1 MSHPKIR
8 AHRPLIMGRRGAVA
22 SNHPIATEA
31 GIGVLRAGGNAA
43 DAAVAVSLALGVAEP
58 HMSGLGGDGFFHLWR
73 AGSGQST
80 TINGTGPAPAAASI
94 ARYRAEGGIPNHGP
108 LAVQTPGLVAGLAAL
123 HAAHGSLPWARL
135 VAPAIEAARDG
146 FAATHA
152 LRHYAGENRPRLS
165 ADPQSGS
172 LFLPDGAPPPLGAVV
187 TQSALAA
194 TLRRLAEAG
203 PEDFYCGALARD
215 LAAAMAKAGA
225 LPDAQD
231 LAAMQ
236 AVIAPPIA
244 VPYRGFEVRQTP
256 PNSMGFSLLQML
268 RIVETFDLAPLGWGS
283 AALVHLLAEAKKRA
297 FVDRESY
304 AGDEAPPMSDLLSAE
319 RALRHAARIGER
331 AARLSVR
338 AMAEADTTYFCVVDA
353 EGNAISAIQSLNAAF
368 GSGVVAGDT
377 GILLNNRMTYWHLD
391 DGHANALS
399 PGKRVRHT
407 MNAPM
412 VMKDGKPW
420 LVFGTPG
427 ADYQVQ
433 VNLQVLV
440 GIVDF
445 GLDPQQA
452 LESPRWVSVQE
463 GQDSNWPHAGEDHL
477 LVEQSLGEE
486 AIAGLRARGHVVKTV
501 PDLEGPCSVE
511 AIRVLDNG
519 VRMAAS
525 DPRRDG
531 WAAAW

>member
-1 MSHPKIR
+1 M
-8 AHRPLIMGRRGAVA
+8 
-22 SNHPIATEA
+22 
-31 GIGVLRAGGNAA
+31 
-43 DAAVAVSLALGVAEP
+43 
-58 HMSGLGGDGFFHLWR
+58 
-73 AGSGQST
+73 
-80 TINGTGPAPAAASI
+80 
-94 ARYRAEGGIPNHGP
+94 
-108 LAVQTPGLVAGLAAL
+108 
-123 HAAHGSLPWARL
+123 
-135 VAPAIEAARDG
+135 
-146 FAATHA
+146 
-152 LRHYAGENRPRLS
+152 EN
-165 ADPQSGS
+165 
-172 LFLPDGAPPPLGAVV
+172 
-187 TQSALAA
+187 
-194 TLRRLAEAG
+194 
-203 PEDFYCGALARD
+203 
-215 LAAAMAKAGA
+215 
-225 LPDAQD
+225 
-231 LAAMQ
+231 
-236 AVIAPPIA
+236 
-244 VPYRGFEVRQTP
+244 
-256 PNSMGFSLLQML
+256 
-268 RIVETFDLAPLGWGS
+268 
-283 AALVHLLAEAKKRA
+283 
-297 FVDRESY
+297 
-304 AGDEAPPMSDLLSAE
+304 LLSAE

-445 GLDPQQA
+445 SLDPQQA

-486 AIAGLRARGHVVKTV
+486 AIAGLRARGHAVKV
-501 PDLEGPCSVE
+501 APDLEGPCSVE